1 MLSLSRA
8 LAPVFDFADRNDNWL
23 LNDETVS
30 HRAQKG
36 VEHPKNAL
44 SYGPYIMMNVGNI
57 GLAP

>member
-36 VEHPKNAL
+36 VEHPKTPFHVAH
-44 SYGPYIMMNVGNI
+44 I
-57 GLAP
+57 